1 MHELYF
7 EKVRRRLQSALPGEK
22 AQLRMAAAGRTRLG
36 TSPSPNAETRTG
48 AVLLLFYPHQNLIHV
63 PMIRR
68 PVYPGVHS
76 GQVAFP
82 GGRVDEADENL
93 VGTALRE
100 AHEEVGVRPAEVEVL
115 GLLTPLFVHASNFMV
130 HPVVGATRS
139 RPDFRPD
146 PYEVDALLE
155 VPLTELQ
162 DVTRIGSKEIIVREG
177 IAIEAPYYD
186 LQGHTVWGATAMM
199 VSELLEV
206 LRSLGSDG
214 AGS

>member
-48 AVLLLFYPHQNLIHV
+48 AVLLLFYPHQGLIHV

-115 GLLTPLFVHASNFMV
+115 GLLTPLFVHASNFVV

>member
-7 EKVRRRLQSALPGEK
+7 QQIRRRLAAALPGEK
-22 AQLRMAAAGRTRLG
+22 AQLKMAAARNRFGMRTEPDA
-36 TSPSPNAETRTG
+36 STRTG
-48 AVLLLFYPHQNLIHV
+48 AVLILFYLHNGLIHL
-63 PMIRR
+63 PLIRR

-82 GGRVDEADENL
+82 GGRVDETDNSLTE
-93 VGTALRE
+93 TALRE
-100 AHEEVGVRPAEVEVL
+100 AQEEVGVCPSEVEVL

-130 HPVVGATRS
+130 HPVVGAARF

-155 VPLTELQ
+155 VPLNELQ
-162 DVTRIGSKEIIVREG
+162 DITRIGSKEIFVQEG
-177 IAIEAPYYD
+177 ITIQAPFYD
-186 LQGHTVWGATAMM
+186 LQGHVVWGATAMII
-199 VSELLEV
+199 SELLEV
-206 LRSLGSDG
+206 LGSLEGEE